1 MTLIRGNVS
10 VILSNLSEQTGEIET
25 GNTIAQMFFF
35 LKKVDVDFENVDK
48 FDDETECNEKGFG
61 STGK

>member
-10 VILSNLSEQTGEIET
+10 VILSNLSEQTIEIET
-25 GNTIAQMFFF
+25 GDTIAQMFF
-35 LKKVDVDFENVDK
+35 LKKVDVDFEQVDR

-61 STGK
+61 SRGK

>member
-25 GNTIAQMFFF
+25 GDTIAQIFF

>member
-1 MTLIRGNVS
+1 M
-10 VILSNLSEQTGEIET
+10 
-25 GNTIAQMFFF
+25 FF
-35 LKKVDVDFENVDK
+35 LKKVDVDFEQVDK

>member
-25 GNTIAQMFFF
+25 GDTIAQIFF
-35 LKKVDVDFENVDK
+35 LKKVNVDFENVDK

>member
-10 VILSNLSEQTGEIET
+10 VILSNLSEQTIEIET
-25 GNTIAQMFFF
+25 GDTIAQMFF
-35 LKKVDVDFENVDK
+35 LKKVDVDFEQVDR

>member
-25 GNTIAQMFFF
+25 GDTIAQMFF

>member
-10 VILSNLSEQTGEIET
+10 VILSNLSEQTIEIET
-25 GNTIAQMFFF
+25 GDTIAQMFF
-35 LKKVDVDFENVDK
+35 LKKVDVDFEQVDR

-61 STGK
+61 SAGK

>member
-48 FDDETECNEKGFG
+48 FDDETESNEKGFG